1 MIASPRNDNARGQAG
16 GVSKAKATQLTFS
29 FGDAPLVKPHD
40 PDGQAGQVLRLIRE
54 RGPILN
60 VDLKLTFGITEAG
73 ARVFELVDGGYNIIR
88 VRVGSKFCHG
98 RMRRGLVAY
107 ALAFPEWFPPKGGR

>member
-1 MIASPRNDNARGQAG
+1 MTTPRQDNARGQAG
-16 GVSKAKATQLTFS
+16 GVSKAKTTQFAFS
-29 FGDAPLVKPHD
+29 FGDAPAVKPRD

-73 ARVFELVDGGYNIIR
+73 ARVFELIESGYNVVR

-107 ALAFPEWFPPKGGR
+107 ALASPEWFPPKRGC